1 VEWSDDGAVVYSG
14 VECRKSIIKDLDIL
28 FSNSSP
34 IKNCE
39 TQKNMLDLMQKK
51 GNLRIRNFL
60 GFSRISRIS
69 VGPEKYFL
77 QQKEKK

>member
-1 VEWSDDGAVVYSG
+1 VEWSDDGA
-14 VECRKSIIKDLDIL
+14 DIL
-28 FSNSSP
+28 FPTSNSSKLK
-34 IKNCE
+34 IHTNSE
-39 TQKNMLDLMQKK
+39 
-51 GNLRIRNFL
+51 NLREKYSH

>member
-34 IKNCE
+34 NKKLETCE
-39 TQKNMLDLMQKK
+39 TQKK